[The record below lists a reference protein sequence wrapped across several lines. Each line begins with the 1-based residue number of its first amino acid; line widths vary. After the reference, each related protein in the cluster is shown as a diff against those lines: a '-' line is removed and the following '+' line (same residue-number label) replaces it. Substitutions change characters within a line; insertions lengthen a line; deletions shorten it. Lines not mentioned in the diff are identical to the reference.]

1 MSVSPRAAHRSL
13 SEDAL
18 KGEHAIL
25 TGCLLDVFIW
35 AVTLVA
41 ALWGN
46 SLTLLG
52 ECVRGGLLILLE
64 VVLLVLL
71 RRINRGTIADYDYG
85 TRKLEQ
91 FANLVV
97 GVAMVLGALWLL
109 AGVARRLDT
118 VQVQSSA
125 GMAFGALAGLAN
137 LAINGWVFFLLW
149 RSSRAGTSIIV
160 NGQLLSRLSKVISSA
175 LVAVAVLVNA
185 YVGAEGIGHW
195 ADIVGT
201 LVVVTV
207 MLTFGARLIQESLP
221 HLIDRALS
229 DRQQA
234 TINRALAASFEDY
247 DELLAV
253 RTRTQGSDAWIEIEV
268 GFAPSRSIGEVHRL
282 AREMAAKIRQVIPG
296 AHVLVIP
303 RAIGV

>member
-1 MSVSPRAAHRSL
+1 MSATSRALRAGP
-13 SEDAL
+13 SEEAL
-18 KGEHAIL
+18 RGERAIL
-25 TGCLLDVFIW
+25 TGCLLDIFIC

-41 ALWGN
+41 AFWGN

-52 ECVRGGLLILLE
+52 ECVRGGLLIILE
-64 VVLLVLL
+64 LVLLVLL

-97 GVAMVLGALWLL
+97 GIAMVLGALWLL
-109 AGVARRLDT
+109 SGVARRFDT
-118 VQVQSSA
+118 VQVQSST
-125 GMAFGALAGLAN
+125 GMAFGALAALAN
-137 LAINGWVFFLLW
+137 LAINSWVFYLLW
-149 RSSRAGTSIIV
+149 RSSRGGTSIII
-160 NGQLLSRLSKVISSA
+160 NGQLLSRLSKVIASA

-201 LVVVTV
+201 LIVVAV
-207 MLTFGARLIQESLP
+207 MLTFGARMIQESLP

-234 TINRALAASFEDY
+234 TINRALAMSFDSY
-247 DELLAV
+247 DELLEV

-268 GFAPSRSIGEVHRL
+268 GFAADRSIGEVHRL
-282 AREMAAKIRQVIPG
+282 AEEMAAKIRQVIPG

-303 RAIGV
+303 RAIAA

>member
-1 MSVSPRAAHRSL
+1 MRGAL

-18 KGEHAIL
+18 KGERAIL
-25 TGCLLDVFIW
+25 TGCVLDACIF
-35 AVTLVA
+35 TLTLIT

-64 VVLLVLL
+64 TVLLVLL

-97 GVAMVLGALWLL
+97 GMAMILGALWLL
-109 AGVARRLDT
+109 SGVARRFGV
-118 VQVQSSA
+118 VQEQSA
-125 GMAFGALAGLAN
+125 TGMAFGALAGLAN
-137 LAINGWVFFLLW
+137 LAINAWVFFMLW
-149 RSSRAGTSIIV
+149 RASRGGTSIIV
-160 NGQLLSRLSKVISSA
+160 NGQLLSRMSKVISSA

-185 YVGAEGIGHW
+185 FMGPEGIGGW

-201 LVVVTV
+201 LIVVAV
-207 MLTFGARLIQESLP
+207 MLTFGARMIQESLP

-234 TINRALAASFEDY
+234 TINRALASSFEAY
-247 DELLAV
+247 DELLDV

-268 GFAPSRSIGEVHRL
+268 GFAPGRSIGEVHRL
-282 AREMAAKIRQVIPG
+282 AEEMAAKIRHVIPG
-296 AHVLVIP
+296 AHILVIP
-303 RAIGV
+303 RAVAG

>member
-1 MSVSPRAAHRSL
+1 MARGAP

-18 KGEHAIL
+18 KGERAIL
-25 TGCLLDVFIW
+25 TGCLLDAFIW
-35 AVTLVA
+35 TVTLAA

-71 RRINRGTIADYDYG
+71 RRINRGTITDYDYG

-97 GVAMVLGALWLL
+97 GIAMILGALWLL
-109 AGVARRLDT
+109 AGVARRFGV
-118 VQVQSSA
+118 VQDQSA
-125 GMAFGALAGLAN
+125 TGMAFGALAGLAN
-137 LAINGWVFFLLW
+137 LAINSWVFFLLW
-149 RSSRAGTSIIV
+149 RASRGGTSIIV

-185 YVGAEGIGHW
+185 WLGPAGIGGW
-195 ADIVGT
+195 ADLAGT

-268 GFAPSRSIGEVHRL
+268 GFAPGRSIGEVHRL
-282 AREMAAKIRQVIPG
+282 AEEMAAKIRQVIPG
-296 AHVLVIP
+296 AHILVIP
-303 RAIGV
+303 RAIAA